1 MKQYAYRFENI
12 LTFQEQKKLD
22 SENDYKHSIEE
33 FERVAT
39 ELYDLL
45 KKKEDLLAEQ
55 EEKLKY
61 GFSVESLQ
69 YYARYLTRLEE
80 EIALSQKKVIEYRA
94 KMNWF
99 EEKLLEDTIEVR
111 KYEKMKEHDQQLY
124 KEEMEH
130 LEAIQLDELST
141 QQFSRKES
149 RW

>member
-1 MKQYAYRFENI
+1 
-12 LTFQEQKKLD
+12 
-22 SENDYKHSIEE
+22 
-33 FERVAT
+33 
-39 ELYDLL
+39 
-45 KKKEDLLAEQ
+45 
-55 EEKLKY
+55 
-61 GFSVESLQ
+61 
-69 YYARYLTRLEE
+69 
-80 EIALSQKKVIEYRA
+80 
-94 KMNWF
+94 MNWF